1 MGQFPSIMKLEIIET
16 MTTNPTVPIK
26 KKEKS
31 EKKSEKKSEEKS
43 EEKPEET
50 NDKDNTLLYV

>member
-31 EKKSEKKSEEKS
+31 EKKSEKNSEKNS

>member
-26 KKEKS
+26 KKENSEKNS
-31 EKKSEKKSEEKS
+31 EKKSEKKS